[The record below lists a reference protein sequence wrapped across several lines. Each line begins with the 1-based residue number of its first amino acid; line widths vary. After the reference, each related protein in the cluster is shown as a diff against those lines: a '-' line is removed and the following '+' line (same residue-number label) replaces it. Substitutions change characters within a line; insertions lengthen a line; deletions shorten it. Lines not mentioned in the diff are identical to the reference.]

1 MSLVWFAPLLCVNLS
16 VRSLSGGVI
25 FDFVQKLVRLR
36 CAQERE
42 LRRGWRHGELHAA
55 GGVAVSPGAAKLC
68 ATSDVSSQKCGAAGG
83 GPMVFTPINI
93 F

>member
-1 MSLVWFAPLLCVNLS
+1 MICPS
-16 VRSLSGGVI
+16 SGRKLERAVTFKGSI
-25 FDFVQKLVRLR
+25 FVYFVQELVRLR

-42 LRRGWRHGELHAA
+42 LRRSWRHGELHAA

-83 GPMVFTPINI
+83 GPTVFTPISI